1 MWIFG
6 PLPCS
11 TISPVT
17 VTPASACASV
27 VTVSPSTSSRA
38 GRVIVSPASP
48 ARRLTVNVSPTPTL
62 CCVPPALTTAYTT
75 DSSIEYL
82 CPARTTGTGPGAGRA
97 ARASQ
102 AAPAGALPVAQQPDQ
117 RTRAPGCRSNATRRG
132 PRQAGGPAG
141 RVAAR
146 RRRGRATGVA
156 SATTGSATG
165 NGATTT
171 AGSATR
177 PSTTCAAS
185 TPSGVTVSPA
195 TEGAAPSTAG
205 SSAATSAGAA
215 ASSGAATA
223 TSSSTASSST
233 PA

>member
-38 GRVIVSPASP
+38 GSVIVSPASP

-117 RTRAPGCRSNATRRG
+117 RTRAPGCRSNAARRG

-141 RVAAR
+141 RGADGR
-146 RRRGRATGVA
+146 RGGRATGAA

-165 NGATTT
+165 SGAPT
-171 AGSATR
+171 AGSATC
-177 PSTTCAAS
+177 PSATCAAS

-195 TEGAAPSTAG
+195 T
-205 SSAATSAGAA
+205 
-215 ASSGAATA
+215 
-223 TSSSTASSST
+223 
-233 PA
+233 

>member
-38 GRVIVSPASP
+38 GRVTVSPASP
-48 ARRLTVNVSPTPTL
+48 VRRFTVNVSPTPTL

-82 CPARTTGTGPGAGRA
+82 CPARTTGTGPSAGRA

-102 AAPAGALPVAQQPDQ
+102 AAPAGAPPLVQQPDQ
-117 RTRAPGCRSNATRRG
+117 RTRASAGGRTRSWWPLLGPRRG
-132 PRQAGGPAG
+132 MVRQAGGPAG
-141 RVAAR
+141 LVAAR
-146 RRRGRATGVA
+146 RRRGLATWGPSPA
-156 SATTGSATG
+156 TGSATG
-165 NGATTT
+165 WGATTT
-171 AGSATR
+171 G
-177 PSTTCAAS
+177 
-185 TPSGVTVSPA
+185 G
-195 TEGAAPSTAG
+195 STAG
-205 SSAATSAGAA
+205 STSTGATLRPLPAPPAIPAAR
-215 ASSGAATA
+215 
-223 TSSSTASSST
+223 
-233 PA
+233 PAPRGG